1 MALKFYCDECGL
13 KLLYEID
20 VHLHDGVDFVS
31 VSRKAEISDKRNYH
45 CCIV

>member
-1 MALKFYCDECGL
+1 MALKLYCDEFDL

-31 VSRKAEISDKRNYH
+31 VSRKAEISDKRNYY
-45 CCIV
+45 CRIV